1 MLHCMI
7 NKTNQVLSL
16 FDDNWRMVDTTLT
29 YIEIEVNGVHYTT
42 GIFC

>member
-1 MLHCMI
+1 MI

-29 YIEIEVNGVHYTT
+29 
-42 GIFC
+42 